1 MHTVLRSDIEI
12 TETQASQG
20 ETQLLSLPKKKQDL
34 DINRFSTQET
44 LRVSQNKSVPQESG
58 LDLEDPNS
66 FK

>member
-1 MHTVLRSDIEI
+1 MHTVLHSDIEI